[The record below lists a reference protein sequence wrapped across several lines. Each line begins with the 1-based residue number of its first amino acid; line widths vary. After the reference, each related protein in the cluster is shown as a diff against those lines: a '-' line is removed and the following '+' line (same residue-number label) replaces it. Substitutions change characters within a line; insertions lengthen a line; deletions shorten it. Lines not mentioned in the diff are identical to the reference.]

1 MVAVRHR
8 SLLWYLFRAP
18 VYLYRWHLGWLFGH
32 RCLLLA
38 HTGRRSGL
46 RRQNVLEVVEY
57 RPQGPE
63 AVVVSGFRNSDW
75 LRNIEATPDEQVTVG
90 GRRFAAT
97 HRFLGEEEAVQVLK
111 RYEYRNRWIAPL
123 VRRGLSWLVGWPYR
137 GTDDD
142 RQRLVRQ
149 LPMIAFRPR

>member
-1 MVAVRHR
+1 MVAVLHR
-8 SLLWYLFRAP
+8 SFLWYLFRAP

-75 LRNIEATPDEQVTVG
+75 LRNIEATPDEQVTLG
-90 GRRFAAT
+90 ALRFAAT
-97 HRFLGEEEAVQVLK
+97 HRFLGEEEAAQVMK
-111 RYEYRNRWIAPL
+111 DYEYRNRWIAPL

-142 RQRLVRQ
+142 RHRLVRQ

>member
-8 SLLWYLFRAP
+8 SFLWYLFRAP
-18 VYLYRWHLGWLFGH
+18 VYLYRWHMGWLFGH

-63 AVVVSGFRNSDW
+63 AGC
-75 LRNIEATPDEQVTVG
+75 LR
-90 GRRFAAT
+90 F
-97 HRFLGEEEAVQVLK
+97 
-111 RYEYRNRWIAPL
+111 
-123 VRRGLSWLVGWPYR
+123 GLL
-137 GTDDD
+137 
-142 RQRLVRQ
+142 L
-149 LPMIAFRPR
+149 A